1 MRRSVYA
8 CVKIKYSKST
18 NNLVSVSQN
27 YLPFKV
33 FSQKIEIDFAGLPE
47 SISPT
52 PNATKQKPVMSAS
65 PEVPLVVKRRLK
77 KVPVEPFDVVLNTL
91 NSLGINPKIMVV
103 KAISQKIET
112 DFVEPPKSIS
122 PTQNA
127 TKQKPV
133 MSAPDKVL
141 KKKKVLVLNGVRLN
155 DPEDVLLKTLLP
167 PAPDPEDVL
176 LQTLLPPPP
185 APKRRK
191 AKKATPPPSSDEEDE
206 EREDPPPP
214 PEEATLVTLKTAR
227 VASCCGSADKNE
239 IRAWCRA
246 KYGKKWFEREDK
258 KEIMS
263 DARKAIF
270 RAKVA
275 E

>member
-1 MRRSVYA
+1 MLDFPRASCEPKRYKA
-8 CVKIKYSKST
+8 
-18 NNLVSVSQN
+18 QN
-27 YLPFKV
+27 P
-33 FSQKIEIDFAGLPE
+33 
-47 SISPT
+47 
-52 PNATKQKPVMSAS
+52 MSAS
-65 PEVPLVVKRRLK
+65 PEVPLVVKRR
-77 KVPVEPFDVVLNTL
+77 
-91 NSLGINPKIMVV
+91 PKT
-103 KAISQKIET
+103 AISQKIEI
-112 DFVEPPKSIS
+112 DFAEPPESIS

-133 MSAPDKVL
+133 MSAPVKVL
-141 KKKKVLVLNGVRLN
+141 KKKKVLILNGVRLN
-155 DPEDVLLKTLLP
+155 DPEDVLL
-167 PAPDPEDVL
+167 
-176 LQTLLPPPP
+176 QTLVPPP

-191 AKKATPPPSSDEEDE
+191 AKKVIPPPSSDEEEE

-214 PEEATLVTLKTAR
+214 PAEATLITLKTAR

-246 KYGKKWFEREDK
+246 KYGKTWFKREDK

>member
-1 MRRSVYA
+1 
-8 CVKIKYSKST
+8 
-18 NNLVSVSQN
+18 
-27 YLPFKV
+27 
-33 FSQKIEIDFAGLPE
+33 
-47 SISPT
+47 
-52 PNATKQKPVMSAS
+52 MSAS
-65 PEVPLVVKRRLK
+65 PEVPLVVKRR
-77 KVPVEPFDVVLNTL
+77 
-91 NSLGINPKIMVV
+91 PKT
-103 KAISQKIET
+103 AISQKIEI
-112 DFVEPPKSIS
+112 DFAEPPESIS

-133 MSAPDKVL
+133 MSAPVKVL
-141 KKKKVLVLNGVRLN
+141 KKKKVLILNGVRLTPRP

-176 LQTLLPPPP
+176 LQTLVPPP

-191 AKKATPPPSSDEEDE
+191 AKKVIPPPPSSDEEEEEE

-214 PEEATLVTLKTAR
+214 PAEATLITLKTAR

-246 KYGKKWFEREDK
+246 KYGKTWFKREDK

-263 DARKAIF
+263 DARKASF

>member
-1 MRRSVYA
+1 
-8 CVKIKYSKST
+8 
-18 NNLVSVSQN
+18 
-27 YLPFKV
+27 
-33 FSQKIEIDFAGLPE
+33 
-47 SISPT
+47 
-52 PNATKQKPVMSAS
+52 MSAS

-77 KVPVEPFDVVLNTL
+77 KVPDEPFDVVLNTL

-155 DPEDVLLKTLLP
+155 
-167 PAPDPEDVL
+167 DPEDVL

>member
-1 MRRSVYA
+1 MK
-8 CVKIKYSKST
+8 KIIF
-18 NNLVSVSQN
+18 L
-27 YLPFKV
+27 F
-33 FSQKIEIDFAGLPE
+33 I
-47 SISPT
+47 
-52 PNATKQKPVMSAS
+52 
-65 PEVPLVVKRRLK
+65 
-77 KVPVEPFDVVLNTL
+77 VVLFASCNKEKK
-91 NSLGINPKIMVV
+91 NNE
-103 KAISQKIET
+103 ET
-112 DFVEPPKSIS
+112 DFVEPPESIS

-133 MSAPDKVL
+133 MSAPVKVL
-141 KKKKVLVLNGVRLN
+141 KKKKVLILNGVRLN

-176 LQTLLPPPP
+176 LKTLLPPPP

-191 AKKATPPPSSDEEDE
+191 AKKVIPPPPSSDEEEEEE

-214 PEEATLVTLKTAR
+214 PAEATLITLKTAR

-246 KYGKKWFEREDK
+246 KYGKTWFKREDK

>member
-1 MRRSVYA
+1 
-8 CVKIKYSKST
+8 
-18 NNLVSVSQN
+18 
-27 YLPFKV
+27 
-33 FSQKIEIDFAGLPE
+33 
-47 SISPT
+47 
-52 PNATKQKPVMSAS
+52 MSAS
-65 PEVPLVVKRRLK
+65 PEVPLVVKRR
-77 KVPVEPFDVVLNTL
+77 
-91 NSLGINPKIMVV
+91 PKT
-103 KAISQKIET
+103 AISQKIEI
-112 DFVEPPKSIS
+112 DFAEPPESIS

-133 MSAPDKVL
+133 MSAPVKVL
-141 KKKKVLVLNGVRLN
+141 KKKKVLILNGVRLN
-155 DPEDVLLKTLLP
+155 DPEDVLL
-167 PAPDPEDVL
+167 
-176 LQTLLPPPP
+176 QTLVPPP

-191 AKKATPPPSSDEEDE
+191 AKKVIPPPSSDEEEE

-214 PEEATLVTLKTAR
+214 PAEATLITLKTAR

-246 KYGKKWFEREDK
+246 KYGKTWFKREDK

>member
-1 MRRSVYA
+1 MLDFPRASCEPKRYKA
-8 CVKIKYSKST
+8 
-18 NNLVSVSQN
+18 QN
-27 YLPFKV
+27 P
-33 FSQKIEIDFAGLPE
+33 
-47 SISPT
+47 
-52 PNATKQKPVMSAS
+52 MSAS
-65 PEVPLVVKRRLK
+65 PEFPLVVKRRTK
-77 KVPVEPFDVVLNTL
+77 
-91 NSLGINPKIMVV
+91 

-112 DFVEPPKSIS
+112 DFVEDPESIS

-133 MSAPDKVL
+133 MSVL
-141 KKKKVLVLNGVRLN
+141 PKKKILVLNGVRLN

-176 LQTLLPPPP
+176 LQTLVPPPP

-191 AKKATPPPSSDEEDE
+191 AKKVIPPPPSSDEEEE

-214 PEEATLVTLKTAR
+214 PAEATLVALKTAR

-246 KYGKKWFEREDK
+246 KYGKTWFKRDDK